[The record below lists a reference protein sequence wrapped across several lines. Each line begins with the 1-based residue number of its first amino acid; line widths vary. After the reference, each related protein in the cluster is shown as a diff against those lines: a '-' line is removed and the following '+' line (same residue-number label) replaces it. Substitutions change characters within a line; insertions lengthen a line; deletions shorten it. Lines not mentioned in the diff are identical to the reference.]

1 MFTGIVEKT
10 GKIVGIRRDKSNVDF
25 TIEAD
30 FTNELK
36 IDQSMAHDGCCLTIV
51 RIDREKKQYVVTA
64 MDETLQKTN
73 LGSWTVGYEVN
84 LERSMRLDGRFDG
97 HIVQGHV
104 DQTAVCTK
112 VTDENGSWRYYFKYE
127 PKEGFMTVP
136 KGSICV
142 NGVSLTVV
150 DSEQG
155 YFSVA
160 IIPYTHQVTNF
171 HNIREGSVI
180 NIEFDILGK
189 YFARLMDEY
198 LRQHPLCTPS
208 GNKTLNIVLFG
219 PPGSGKGTQSK
230 RLLEKYGL
238 AYISTGDVI
247 REQIA
252 KGTPLG
258 LQVKNLAE
266 QGILAPDDLV
276 IKLLESKMDETPDAK
291 GFLFDGFPR
300 TTAQAEALDLLL
312 AKRKTAV
319 HTMLA
324 LDVPQ
329 DELLQ
334 RLLKRAQIEGRKD
347 DTEEV
352 ILKRFKE
359 YESKTMPVIDYY
371 RSQDKYNHIEGVGS
385 MDEIFRRLCAVI
397 DTL

>member
-1 MFTGIVEKT
+1 M
-10 GKIVGIRRDKSNVDF
+10 
-25 TIEAD
+25 
-30 FTNELK
+30 
-36 IDQSMAHDGCCLTIV
+36 
-51 RIDREKKQYVVTA
+51 
-64 MDETLQKTN
+64 
-73 LGSWTVGYEVN
+73 
-84 LERSMRLDGRFDG
+84 
-97 HIVQGHV
+97 
-104 DQTAVCTK
+104 
-112 VTDENGSWRYYFKYE
+112 
-127 PKEGFMTVP
+127 
-136 KGSICV
+136 
-142 NGVSLTVV
+142 SLTVV

-155 YFSVA
+155 SFSVA

>member
-1 MFTGIVEKT
+1 
-10 GKIVGIRRDKSNVDF
+10 
-25 TIEAD
+25 
-30 FTNELK
+30 
-36 IDQSMAHDGCCLTIV
+36 
-51 RIDREKKQYVVTA
+51 
-64 MDETLQKTN
+64 
-73 LGSWTVGYEVN
+73 
-84 LERSMRLDGRFDG
+84 
-97 HIVQGHV
+97 
-104 DQTAVCTK
+104 
-112 VTDENGSWRYYFKYE
+112 
-127 PKEGFMTVP
+127 
-136 KGSICV
+136 
-142 NGVSLTVV
+142 
-150 DSEQG
+150 
-155 YFSVA
+155 
-160 IIPYTHQVTNF
+160 
-171 HNIREGSVI
+171 
-180 NIEFDILGK
+180 
-189 YFARLMDEY
+189 MDEY
-198 LRQHPLCTPS
+198 LRQHPICTPS

-230 RLLEKYGL
+230 RLQEKYNL
-238 AYISTGDVI
+238 SYISTGDVI

-258 LQVKNLAE
+258 LQVKELAE

>member
-1 MFTGIVEKT
+1 MFTGIIETTAKVVKIEKENT
-10 GKIVGIRRDKSNVDF
+10 NYHF
-25 TIEAD
+25 TLEVPFGD
-30 FTNELK
+30 ELA

-51 RIDREKKQYVVTA
+51 SIDREKRQYVVTA

-127 PKEGFMTVP
+127 PREGFMTVP

-198 LRQHPLCTPS
+198 LRQHPLCAHS

>member
-1 MFTGIVEKT
+1 MFTGIVERT
-10 GKIVGIRRDKSNVDF
+10 GIVREIIRYQTNVDF
-25 TIEAD
+25 VIEVPFID
-30 FTNELK
+30 ELK

-150 DSEQG
+150 GSEQG
-155 YFSVA
+155 SFSVA

>member
-1 MFTGIVEKT
+1 MFTGIVERT
-10 GKIVGIRRDKSNVDF
+10 GIVREIIRYQTNVDF
-25 TIEAD
+25 VIEVPFID
-30 FTNELK
+30 ELK

-127 PKEGFMTVP
+127 PREGFMTVP

-208 GNKTLNIVLFG
+208 ENKTLNIVLFG

-230 RLLEKYGL
+230 QLLEKYGL

>member
-1 MFTGIVEKT
+1 MFTGIVERT
-10 GKIVGIRRDKSNVDF
+10 GIVREIIRYQTNVDF
-25 TIEAD
+25 VIEVPFID
-30 FTNELK
+30 ELK

-127 PKEGFMTVP
+127 PKEGFLTVP
-136 KGSICV
+136 KGSITV

-155 YFSVA
+155 SFSVA

-252 KGTPLG
+252 KSTPLG

-385 MDEIFRRLCAVI
+385 MDEIFLRLCAVI

>member
-1 MFTGIVEKT
+1 MFTGIVERT
-10 GKIVGIRRDKSNVDF
+10 GIVREIIRYQTNVDF
-25 TIEAD
+25 VIEVPFID
-30 FTNELK
+30 ELK

-51 RIDREKKQYVVTA
+51 RIDREKRQYVVTA

>member
-1 MFTGIVEKT
+1 MFTGIVERT
-10 GKIVGIRRDKSNVDF
+10 GIVREIIRYQTNVDF
-25 TIEAD
+25 VIEVPFID
-30 FTNELK
+30 ELK

-127 PKEGFMTVP
+127 PREGFMTVP

-155 YFSVA
+155 SFSVA

>member
-10 GKIVGIRRDKSNVDF
+10 GEIVGIRRDKSNVDF

-51 RIDREKKQYVVTA
+51 SIDREKRQYVVTA

-104 DQTAVCTK
+104 DQTAVCTM

-150 DSEQG
+150 DSGQG

>member
-1 MFTGIVEKT
+1 MFTGIVERT
-10 GKIVGIRRDKSNVDF
+10 GIVREIIRYQTNVDF
-25 TIEAD
+25 VIEVPFID
-30 FTNELK
+30 ELK

-51 RIDREKKQYVVTA
+51 SIDREKNRYVVTA

>member
-1 MFTGIVEKT
+1 MFTGIVERT
-10 GKIVGIRRDKSNVDF
+10 GIVREIIRYQTNVDF
-25 TIEAD
+25 VIEVPFID
-30 FTNELK
+30 ELK

-112 VTDENGSWRYYFKYE
+112 VTDENGSWRYYFKYV

-291 GFLFDGFPR
+291 GVLFDGFPR

>member
-1 MFTGIVEKT
+1 MFTGIVERT
-10 GKIVGIRRDKSNVDF
+10 GIVREIIRYQTNVDF
-25 TIEAD
+25 VIEVPFID
-30 FTNELK
+30 ELK

-51 RIDREKKQYVVTA
+51 SIDREKNRYVVTA

-112 VTDENGSWRYYFKYE
+112 VTDENGSWRYYFRYE

-198 LRQHPLCTPS
+198 LRQHPLCAPS

>member
-1 MFTGIVEKT
+1 MFTGIVERT
-10 GKIVGIRRDKSNVDF
+10 GIVREIIRYQTNVDF
-25 TIEAD
+25 VIEVPFID
-30 FTNELK
+30 ELK

>member
-1 MFTGIVEKT
+1 MFTGIVERT
-10 GKIVGIRRDKSNVDF
+10 GIVREIIRYQTNVDF
-25 TIEAD
+25 VIEVPFID
-30 FTNELK
+30 ELK

-155 YFSVA
+155 SFSVA

-385 MDEIFRRLCAVI
+385 MDEIFLRLCAVI